1 MTRTIITFTLF
12 LCTLLASAQD
22 RYQDGM
28 NKAFALWGEGKSKEA
43 SDLFE
48 RIASAEK
55 NNWLPAYYV
64 AMVNA
69 TASFQT
75 KDKDVISALLAKAQE
90 ALDQAYMVST
100 ENAELN
106 VMQALIYTAWI
117 VYDPMTNGMKYSG
130 LVMQEYEKA
139 EKLAPNNPRV
149 VFGKA
154 EFEIGGAKYFGQDTT
169 PMCQQID
176 RAIGLFATFK
186 SDVPFYPQWGL
197 DRAKE
202 AQAQCAKK

>member
-12 LCTLLASAQD
+12 LCTLIASAQD

-28 NKAFALWGEGKSKEA
+28 NKAFALWGEGKDKEA

-55 NNWLPAYYV
+55 SNWIPTYYV
-64 AMVNA
+64 GLVNA
-69 TASFQT
+69 TSAFKT
-75 KDKDVISALLAKAQE
+75 KDKEVITALLTKAQD
-90 ALDQAYMVST
+90 ALDQAFLVAP

-106 VMQALIYTAWI
+106 VLQALIYTAWI

-130 LVMQEYEKA
+130 MAMQEYEKG

-154 EFEIGGAKYFGQDTT
+154 EFEIGGAKYFGKDIT

-176 RAIGLFATFK
+176 RAIELFATFK

>member
-1 MTRTIITFTLF
+1 MTRIIITLTLVF
-12 LCTLLASAQD
+12 CNLLASAQD

-28 NKAFALWGEGKSKEA
+28 KKAFALWGEGKNKEA

-55 NNWLPAYYV
+55 NNWLPTYYV
-64 AMVNA
+64 GLVNA
-69 TASFQT
+69 TSAFQT
-75 KDKDVISALLAKAQE
+75 KDKEVISALLAKAQG
-90 ALDQAYMVST
+90 ALDQAFVLSP

-106 VMQALIYTAWI
+106 VLQALIYTAWI

-130 LVMQEYEKA
+130 LTMQEYAKA
-139 EKLAPNNPRV
+139 EKLAPDNPRV
-149 VFGKA
+149 VYGKA
-154 EFEIGGAKYFGQDTT
+154 EFEIGGAKYFGKDIT

-186 SDVPFYPQWGL
+186 SDIPFYPQWGL